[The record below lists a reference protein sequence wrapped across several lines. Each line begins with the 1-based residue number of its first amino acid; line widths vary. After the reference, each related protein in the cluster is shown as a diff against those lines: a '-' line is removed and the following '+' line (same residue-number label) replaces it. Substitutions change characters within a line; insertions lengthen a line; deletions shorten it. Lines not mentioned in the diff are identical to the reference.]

1 MPPEL
6 LATAL
11 GSIRGLAVIFFI
23 GAGAMVLRWV
33 FRMKGVYGN
42 KPHQIRDP
50 WKGVI
55 YGSTIACAVA
65 WLVVR
70 EF

>member
-1 MPPEL
+1 MPPEQ

-11 GSIRGLAVIFFI
+11 GSIRGLAVIFI
-23 GAGAMVLRWV
+23 LGAVAMALRLM
-33 FRMKGVYGN
+33 FRMKGVYG
-42 KPHQIRDP
+42 KKAHQIRDP